1 VDTEEWLSDYYHPV
15 VGIKAKDLTN
25 GLDARLEQV
34 ESIFHFVRDE
44 IKFGFPSTWDVVKA
58 SEVIQGGRGYCTPK
72 SSLFLALCKAVEIP
86 ARIHCGLI
94 SIEIMRGVFPSYVFP
109 FLPEAGSTSWID
121 VEIDGEWKSIDSFIN
136 DKDFYESALSRYE
149 KSGKPIGF
157 SISQIDGK
165 SSCEFNF
172 GEKGF
177 VHMGAVIE
185 DHGSWDDFS
194 EYMESEKYTHMNR
207 MQLMT
212 FPMVAA
218 LSNRA
223 IERIR
228 SGK

>member
-1 VDTEEWLSDYYHPV
+1 
-15 VGIKAKDLTN
+15 
-25 GLDARLEQV
+25 
-34 ESIFHFVRDE
+34 
-44 IKFGFPSTWDVVKA
+44 
-58 SEVIQGGRGYCTPK
+58 
-72 SSLFLALCKAVEIP
+72 
-86 ARIHCGLI
+86 
-94 SIEIMRGVFPSYVFP
+94 MRGVFPSYVFP

-121 VEIDGEWKSIDSFIN
+121 VEIGGGWKPIDSYIN
-136 DKDFYESALSRYE
+136 DKDFYEGALSRYE

-157 SISQIDGK
+157 SISQRDGK

-185 DHGSWDDFS
+185 DHGAWDDFS
-194 EYMESEKYTHMNR
+194 EYMRSEKYTHMNR

-218 LSNRA
+218 LSNRT

-228 SGK
+228 SG